1 MIRAIMTQRWRA
13 LYSRA
18 LRAAILLGCVP
29 LAACVYR
36 IDIQQG
42 NLLED
47 DDIALVEVGMTRS
60 QVQFILGT
68 PTIADPFHED
78 RWDYPYYF
86 KRGRSD
92 DITTSWVIVFFD
104 GDVVSRIERDV
115 NLEPS
120 S

>member
-1 MIRAIMTQRWRA
+1 
-13 LYSRA
+13 
-18 LRAAILLGCVP
+18 VP